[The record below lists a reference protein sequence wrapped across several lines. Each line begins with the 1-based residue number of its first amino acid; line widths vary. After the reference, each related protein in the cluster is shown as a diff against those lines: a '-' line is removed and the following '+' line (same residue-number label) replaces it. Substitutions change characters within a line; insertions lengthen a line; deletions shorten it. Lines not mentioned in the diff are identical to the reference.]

1 MRGEGAVHTRRVKVV
16 DGRFQYRMIAISLSI
31 VLLGLLLFAAL
42 AALWYLAAR
51 ASGNVPG
58 PELLMIILPPLL
70 LNDLA
75 IMIVAIVVGIF
86 VTHRIAGP
94 VYRMA
99 ADIDRALS
107 GQRGVRVNLRRKDS
121 LAELA
126 EKVNALIERI
136 DATRAG

>member
-1 MRGEGAVHTRRVKVV
+1 MEKRRIKVV
-16 DGRFQYRMIAISLSI
+16 DGRFQYRMIAISLTI
-31 VLLGLLLFAAL
+31 VLGGLILFAAVGI
-42 AALWYLAAR
+42 LWYLLAR
-51 ASGNVPG
+51 AAGRTPG
-58 PELLMIILPPLL
+58 PDLLLVILPPLL

-75 IMIVAIVVGIF
+75 IMVVAIIVGIT

-107 GQRGVRVNLRRKDS
+107 GERGVRVTLRRQDS

-136 DATRAG
+136 DGIRAG

>member
-1 MRGEGAVHTRRVKVV
+1 MRGKKDVHKRRTKVV
-16 DGRFQYRMIAISLSI
+16 DGRFQYRMIAVSLSI
-31 VLLGLLLFAAL
+31 VLLGLLLFAL
-42 AALWYLAAR
+42 VGALWYLAAR
-51 ASGNVPG
+51 SSGRPPD
-58 PELLMIILPPLL
+58 PELLLVILPPLL

-75 IMIVAIVVGIF
+75 IMIVAIIVGIS

-107 GQRGVRVNLRRKDS
+107 GQRGVRVYLRRRDS

>member
-1 MRGEGAVHTRRVKVV
+1 MKGDRAARKRRIKVV
-16 DGRFQYRMIAISLSI
+16 DGKFQYRMIAISLSI

-42 AALWYLAAR
+42 AALWFLAAR
-51 ASGNVPG
+51 SSGRAPG
-58 PELLMIILPPLL
+58 PELLMVILPPLL

-75 IMIVAIVVGIF
+75 IMIVAIVVGIS

-107 GQRGVRVNLRRKDS
+107 GQRGVRVNLRRRDS